1 MAKKGSKFKSYTPE
15 FKIAVVKDDL
25 SGEYGGAAKIAR
37 ERGVSSKT
45 QILVWSRLYKE
56 KGEAVFYTKQD
67 YVNNLKSRRKTVSK
81 ATYNNMSDKEKVEY
95 LEMENTMLKKLKA
108 IQNPKTK

>member
-1 MAKKGSKFKSYTPE
+1 MAKKGSKFKTYTPD
-15 FKIAVVKDDL
+15 FNIKIVNDYL

-45 QILVWSRLYKE
+45 QILVWSRLYNE
-56 KGEAVFYTKQD
+56 KGEAAFYAKKI
-67 YVNNLKSRRKTVSK
+67 YSNNLKNRRRTIGK
-81 ATYNNMSDKEKVEY
+81 ATYNSMSDKEKIEY
-95 LEMENTMLKKLKA
+95 LEMENAILKKLKA